1 MIRSKALSGF
11 GVGVLALA
19 FAACGGS
26 TDTSGG
32 GTGSSSSSTDNTPAA
47 VTISVQSDPTNVG
60 KYSPTPATAKV
71 GDTVKWTFDDDAS
84 QHTVTSDDGS
94 SFDSSTHGKGESFTH
109 KFDKAGTFTYHCSLH
124 ANMKGSITIS

>member
-11 GVGVLALA
+11 GMGVVALA

-26 TDTSGG
+26 SDSGSGG
-32 GTGSSSSSTDNTPAA
+32 GTGGASPADNTPAA
-47 VTISVQSDPTNVG
+47 VTISVQADPTNVG
-60 KYSPTPATAKV
+60 KYSPTPAAAKV

-84 QHTVTSDDGS
+84 QHTVTADDS
-94 SFDSSTHGKGESFTH
+94 SFDSSTHGKGETFTF
-109 KFDKAGTFTYHCSLH
+109 KFTKAGTFAYHCSLH